1 MGANALAKAIA
12 ISGGQSSLARRIGV
26 KQGHIWHWLKRSGVV
41 PAEYVIA
48 IEQATGGKVSRRDLR
63 PDLYPG
69 DDAAPNPALTTTVA
83 RAGEIA
89 EEDRL
94 RTQCY
99 MLLAQT
105 LARPPSAAVL
115 AALAKLDGDSSPLG
129 TAFGALARAAAEA
142 TPAALE
148 DEYHRLFIGLGRGE
162 LLPYGSYYL
171 TGFLYERPLARLRD
185 DMAKFGIARAAD
197 VAEPEDHIAAL
208 CEMMA
213 GLITGAFGAPASLT
227 EQQQFFADHVGPW
240 AGRFFR
246 DLERAE
252 SATFYRPVG
261 TIGGLFMSIEAESFA
276 MAA

>member
-1 MGANALAKAIA
+1 MGENALAKAIE

-26 KQGHIWHWLKRSGVV
+26 KQGHIWHWLKRSGFV

-48 IEQATGGKVSRRDLR
+48 IERATGGKVSRRDLR

-69 DDAAPNPALTTTVA
+69 EATPSPAATSETP
-83 RAGEIA
+83 RAGTVA

-94 RTQCY
+94 RAQCY
-99 MLLAQT
+99 TLLAQT
-105 LARPPSAAVL
+105 LARVPSDAVL
-115 AALAKLDGDSSPLG
+115 ATLAKIEGDRSPLG
-129 TAFGALARAAAEA
+129 TAFGALAEAARETA
-142 TPAALE
+142 PAALD

-171 TGFLYERPLARLRD
+171 TGFLYERPLARLRG
-185 DMAKFGIARAAD
+185 DMTQFGIKRAAN

-213 GLITGAFGAPASLT
+213 GLITGAFGAPASLAD
-227 EQQQFFADHVGPW
+227 QQKFFAEHIGAW
-240 AGRFFR
+240 ADRFFR

-252 SATFYRPVG
+252 GAAFYRPVG
-261 TIGGLFMSIEAESFA
+261 TIGQLFMSIEAESFA